1 MTPLLKYYSM
11 NEEKFFCMLTIK
23 PRDYQLE
30 VLHFLESLSIDPI
43 IFVILRLCL
52 ILGLES
58 YASS

>member
-1 MTPLLKYYSM
+1 
-11 NEEKFFCMLTIK
+11 MLTIK

-30 VLHFLESLSIDPI
+30 VLHFLESLSVDPI